1 MQHEHT
7 TTIRCTLL
15 PVLKLNESVS
25 SQIHYLMILA
35 ANWAYLKSA
44 VSTHEYQDIKTKDD
58 QDLEAEARSKEG
70 QNSSSYS

>member
-1 MQHEHT
+1 MQLFTEMNKPSPFS
-7 TTIRCTLL
+7 L
-15 PVLKLNESVS
+15 
-25 SQIHYLMILA
+25 QIHYLMILS

>member
-1 MQHEHT
+1 MR
-7 TTIRCTLL
+7 IALW
-15 PVLKLNESVS
+15 VS
-25 SQIHYLMILA
+25 SPPHCKCVFSLQIHYLMILG

>member
-1 MQHEHT
+1 MYSSQRIQEADIDTEQH
-7 TTIRCTLL
+7 LY
-15 PVLKLNESVS
+15 PSVS
-25 SQIHYLMILA
+25 LQIHYLMILS

>member
-1 MQHEHT
+1 MG
-7 TTIRCTLL
+7 RLCTLF
-15 PVLKLNESVS
+15 PVTVGLSL
-25 SQIHYLMILA
+25 QIHYLMILG

>member
-1 MQHEHT
+1 M
-7 TTIRCTLL
+7 
-15 PVLKLNESVS
+15 
-25 SQIHYLMILA
+25 QIHYLMILA

-58 QDLEAEARSKEG
+58 QDLEAEARSKDG